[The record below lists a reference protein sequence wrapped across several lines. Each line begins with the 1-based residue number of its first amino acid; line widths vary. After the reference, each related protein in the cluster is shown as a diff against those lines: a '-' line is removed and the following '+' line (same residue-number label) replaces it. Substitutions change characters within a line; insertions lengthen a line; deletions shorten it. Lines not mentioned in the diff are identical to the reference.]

1 MTRGPTPIC
10 RGQCQCDGI
19 DSIYMSKKKIASLFS
34 GCGGMDLGFEGDFP
48 IHKSSMSSDEL
59 EVTKRFNKSGFANLP
74 EANFETIFACDVYEK
89 AQIAWES
96 FFQPRRDVTGVYHL
110 KSIVEIVKSIQSGKF
125 KLQEPV
131 DVVTGGFPCNDFSV
145 AGKRMGFK
153 SPKSHLGNQAML
165 SGIEDPSI
173 ENRGMLYY
181 WMREFIAVTNPY
193 VFYAENVRG
202 LVSLGD
208 AKDIISKDFAS
219 INKSGFFVLPVRVLK
234 AIEYGVPQKRERV
247 IFIGLNKSKVK
258 PEILAFM
265 EKHGTLPSEL
275 DLYPDPTHGLSL
287 GDIFGLRGL
296 STSADAFTGLE
307 EPELSP
313 DLSQQAFSK
322 AAYLHKM
329 QGSAEVSLTKPGPT
343 IRAEHHGNIE
353 YRRLSLEH
361 GGKSTEELSQGLPER
376 RLTVRE
382 CARLQTFPD
391 DYRFVIPKK
400 LSQSDGYKLIG
411 NAVPPL
417 LAYRLAKQLEKA
429 WDEIFLPPSKQ

>member
-1 MTRGPTPIC
+1 M
-10 RGQCQCDGI
+10 
-19 DSIYMSKKKIASLFS
+19 KKKNVASLFS
-34 GCGGMDLGFEGDFP
+34 GCGGMDLGFEGNFP
-48 IHKSSMSSDEL
+48 VQQASLSSEEIAKVDKFDS
-59 EVTKRFNKSGFANLP
+59 SGFANLP
-74 EANFETIFACDVYEK
+74 KTSFETIFACDVYEK
-89 AQIAWES
+89 AQIAWEG
-96 FFQPRRDVTGVYHL
+96 FFESRREISGIYQL
-110 KSIVEIVKSIQSGKF
+110 KSIVEIVKGLQSGRV
-125 KLQEPV
+125 KLKEPI
-131 DVVTGGFPCNDFSV
+131 DIVTGGFPCNDFSV

-165 SGIEDPSI
+165 SGVEDPSI

-181 WMREFIAVTNPY
+181 WMREFIGLTNPY

-208 AKDIISKDFAS
+208 AKEIISKDFAS
-219 INKSGFFVLPVRVLK
+219 INKSGFFVLPVRVLR

-247 IFIGLNKSKVK
+247 IFIGLNKSKLK
-258 PEILAFM
+258 PDLLPFI
-265 EKHGTLPSEL
+265 EKNGTLPLEL
-275 DLYPDPTHGLSL
+275 DLYPEPTHSPSI
-287 GDIFGLRGL
+287 GDLFGLRGVATC
-296 STSADAFTGLE
+296 SDAFVGLS
-307 EPELSP
+307 EPQVST

-329 QGSAEVSLTKPGPT
+329 QGSSEISLEKPGPT

-353 YRRLSLEH
+353 YRRLSTEH
-361 GGKSTEELSQGLPER
+361 GGKSTEELKQGLAER

-391 DYRFVIPKK
+391 QYSFVIPKK

-417 LAYRLAKQLEKA
+417 LAYRLARRLEEVWDQL
-429 WDEIFLPPSKQ
+429 FVN

>member
-1 MTRGPTPIC
+1 M
-10 RGQCQCDGI
+10 
-19 DSIYMSKKKIASLFS
+19 
-34 GCGGMDLGFEGDFP
+34 
-48 IHKSSMSSDEL
+48 
-59 EVTKRFNKSGFANLP
+59 
-74 EANFETIFACDVYEK
+74 
-89 AQIAWES
+89 
-96 FFQPRRDVTGVYHL
+96 
-110 KSIVEIVKSIQSGKF
+110 QSGKF
-125 KLQEPV
+125 TLKEPV

-181 WMREFIAVTNPY
+181 WMREFIAVTKPS

-208 AKDIISKDFAS
+208 AKNIISKDFAS
-219 INKSGFFVLPVRVLK
+219 INKSGYFVLPVRVLK

-247 IFIGLNKSKVK
+247 IFIGLNKSKIK
-258 PEILAFM
+258 PLVMSYI
-265 EKHGTLPSEL
+265 EKNGTLPNEL
-275 DLYPDPTHGLSL
+275 DLYPEPTHGSSL
-287 GDIFGLRGL
+287 GDIFGLRGV
-296 STSADAFTGLE
+296 STSSDAFTGLE
-307 EPELSP
+307 EPELSK

-329 QGSAEVSLTKPGPT
+329 QGSSEVTLTKPGPT

-361 GGKSTEELSQGLPER
+361 GGKSTEELNQGLTER

-391 DYRFVIPKK
+391 EYRFVISKK

-417 LAYRLAKQLEKA
+417 LAYRLAKRLEKV
-429 WDEIFLPPSKQ
+429 WDEIFIPA

>member
-1 MTRGPTPIC
+1 MTLGHIQIYL
-10 RGQCQCDGI
+10 GQSQCDGI
-19 DSIYMSKKKIASLFS
+19 DCIYMNRKKVASLFS
-34 GCGGMDLGFEGDFP
+34 GCGGMDLGFEGNFP
-48 IHKSSMSSDEL
+48 VHKSSLSTSEL
-59 EVTKRFNKSGFANLP
+59 ETIKRFSKSGFANIP

-89 AQIAWES
+89 AQLAWEA
-96 FFQPRRDVTGVYHL
+96 FFQSRRDVAGVYNL
-110 KSIVEIVKSIQSGKF
+110 KSIVEIVKSMQSGKF
-125 KLQEPV
+125 TLKEPV

-181 WMREFIAVTNPY
+181 WMREFIAVTKPS

-208 AKDIISKDFAS
+208 AKNIISKDFAS
-219 INKSGFFVLPVRVLK
+219 INKSGYFVLPVRVLK

-247 IFIGLNKSKVK
+247 IFIGLNKSKIK
-258 PEILAFM
+258 PLVMSYI
-265 EKHGTLPSEL
+265 EKNGTLPNEL
-275 DLYPDPTHGLSL
+275 DLYPEPTHGSSL
-287 GDIFGLRGL
+287 GDIFGLRGV
-296 STSADAFTGLE
+296 STSSDAFTGLE
-307 EPELSP
+307 EPELSK

-329 QGSAEVSLTKPGPT
+329 QGSSEVTLTKPGPT

-361 GGKSTEELSQGLPER
+361 GGKSTEELNQGLTER

-391 DYRFVIPKK
+391 EYRFVISKK

-417 LAYRLAKQLEKA
+417 LAYRLAKRLEKV
-429 WDEIFLPPSKQ
+429 WDEIFIPA